1 MSKQSLEWDL
11 CGLSLHVDH
20 LCAWTVFV
28 FIAFLVIQ
36 KVCKITQWHNQRYLN
51 HRRCSS
57 PISQVWSRNLNL
69 AVMLTQRLIC
79 SLLQPL
85 TFIFVY
91 LLVSIEVFC
100 CLVAKSSLTLWNTMD
115 CSMPVFPVLHYLP
128 EFAQTDVHWID
139 DTIQPSHPLS
149 HPSPPA
155 LNLSPHQ
162 GLFQWVVHHI
172 RWPKYW
178 SFGISISPSN
188 EYSGLISFRIDWFD
202 LLAVQYHSLKALVL
216 WF

>member
-1 MSKQSLEWDL
+1 MSKQSLEWHL

-36 KVCKITQWHNQRYLN
+36 KVCKNTQWHNQRYLN

-115 CSMPVFPVLHYLP
+115 CSMPVFPVLHCLLG
-128 EFAQTDVHWID
+128 FAQTHVYWVSM
-139 DTIQPSHPLS
+139 PSNHLILYHPLFFL
-149 HPSPPA
+149 PSIF
-155 LNLSPHQ
+155 LS
-162 GLFQWVVHHI
+162 I
-172 RWPKYW
+172 RV
-178 SFGISISPSN
+178 FSN
-188 EYSGLISFRIDWFD
+188 E
-202 LLAVQYHSLKALVL
+202 
-216 WF
+216 